1 MKRFFSL
8 VLTVLL
14 LAAAPSA
21 FSREGSIAV
30 VVNSEAISTADV
42 EARTKLI
49 LVSSGMPRT
58 AEMKERIQPQIIS
71 ALVDESLMM
80 QEAARL
86 NITVSPSE
94 IDAGFAALA
103 QQNNMTSEQ
112 FQGIL
117 RREGIPAKTLRD
129 QIAAQSAWGRVVQK
143 EVRPRVAVTESEI
156 DAFLARISVDAGK
169 TQYFASEIFLP
180 VESPKEEG
188 NVRQLADKLAREMKE
203 NRASFPKVAQQFSQA
218 ASASR
223 GGDMGWVA
231 AGQLP
236 QELDEA
242 LAAMK
247 EGEISRPL
255 RSMTGFHVLLLKKK
269 STLSAETMPA
279 REEVYNKLGLEQ
291 LDRMQRRYLLDL
303 KAAAFIENRAGS

>member
-1 MKRFFSL
+1 MKRVL
-8 VLTVLL
+8 YLILTVFL
-14 LAAAPSA
+14 LACAPPA

-30 VVNSEAISTADV
+30 VVNSEAISAADV
-42 EARTKLI
+42 EDRMKLI

-58 AEMKERIQPQIIS
+58 GEMKERIRPQIIS

-86 NITVSPSE
+86 NITVSSDE

-103 QQNNMTSEQ
+103 RQNNMTPEQ
-112 FQGIL
+112 FHGIL
-117 RREGIPAKTLRD
+117 RREGIPARTLRD

-156 DAFLARISVDAGK
+156 DAFLSRISADAGK
-169 TQYFASEIFLP
+169 MQYLASEIFLP

-188 NVRQLADKLAREMKE
+188 NVRQLADKLAREMTEK
-203 NRASFPKVAQQFSQA
+203 RAPFPKVARQFSQS

-223 GGDMGWVA
+223 GGDMGWVS

-236 QELDEA
+236 EELGEA
-242 LAAMK
+242 LSAMK
-247 EGEISRPL
+247 EGDLSRPL
-255 RSMTGFHVLLLKKK
+255 RSMTGFHILLLRKKN
-269 STLSAETMPA
+269 SLSAETMPT

-291 LDRMQRRYLLDL
+291 LDRAQRRYLLDL